1 MATTLQTK
9 EITTLKQFSSFVE
22 TNLTASED
30 FTLWFRGTGKS
41 IYKLSPSIHRHPALS
56 TPESV
61 IELETKIIDRF
72 NQRAVPFL
80 NTALDR
86 KNDWEVLFFM
96 QHYRIPTRLLDWTEN
111 PFISLYFALTTA
123 EYEVVGKKKEYKD
136 DAALWVL
143 DPVVWNRE
151 SLKGFSYKEGIL
163 SVEDSFVN
171 SYKPRTAF
179 GSIPQKPVAIFGTHN
194 SPRIVSQRG
203 VFTVFGKELQ
213 SMEDTYISESFPQD
227 CLMKLVFP
235 KAKINSLL
243 QSLTSLGITDSVVY
257 PDLEGLSKE
266 IMRFFKFNI

>member
-1 MATTLQTK
+1 MATTLNTK
-9 EITTLKQFSSFVE
+9 DITTLRQFSSFVE
-22 TNLTASED
+22 TSLEASAE
-30 FTLWFRGTGKS
+30 FTLWFRGTGNS
-41 IYKLSPSIHRHPALS
+41 SFNLSPSIHRHPQLT

-80 NTALDR
+80 NTTLDR

-96 QHYRIPTRLLDWTEN
+96 QHYRIPTRLLDWSEN
-111 PFISLYFALTTA
+111 PFISLYFALTSA
-123 EYEVVGKKKEYKD
+123 KYEIVGRKKEYKD

-143 DPVVWNRE
+143 DPVIWNRE
-151 SLKGFSYKEGIL
+151 SLKGFSYKDGVL
-163 SVEDSFVN
+163 SVEDSFIN

-203 VFTVFGKELQ
+203 VFTVFGKEIQ
-213 SMEDTYISESFPQD
+213 PMENTYVLDSFPQD
-227 CLMKLVFP
+227 CLKKLIFP

-243 QSLTSLGITDSVVY
+243 NSLTSLGITDSVVY

-266 IMRFFKFNI
+266 IMRFFKFDI